1 MPLMYSHKY
10 VTRTYTLALQ
20 FTPRRASLS
29 VPNAT
34 HTYPT
39 TRIAAPTHRTNP
51 PHHPPHPHPCHPCL
65 CLLHSS
71 ILTHTYYPPPQIH
84 PYPPTTHPPA
94 TPPSQAL
101 LEKFYVA
108 VDEQK
113 SVEKTLK
120 SVSAKKHRGDA
131 TRKLNNA
138 SEAHATSVTALAHL
152 EQRVLHDMASIREA
166 KSQLVMESLCQL
178 LQRQRQHYEYAHT
191 KYNAQDALISGA
203 LDRTQETRQEITDV
217 QMQRTTGVLE
227 AGRFADH
234 TAGKLDFDSLC
245 EGGNLVPSTE
255 EPHLFGGENTLLRV
269 DRVVS
274 LNVLAL
280 GMNVEGTN
288 RNSAQQHMWP
298 HMEPTPPYPY
308 ARLARHP
315 TH

>member
-1 MPLMYSHKY
+1 MHSRPTIHLPPLG
-10 VTRTYTLALQ
+10 
-20 FTPRRASLS
+20 P
-29 VPNAT
+29 
-34 HTYPT
+34 
-39 TRIAAPTHRTNP
+39 TRIQCNPHISDHRFAAPTHHTIP
-51 PHHPPHPHPCHPCL
+51 PHHPPHPHP
-65 CLLHSS
+65 
-71 ILTHTYYPPPQIH
+71 
-84 PYPPTTHPPA
+84 PTTHTHA

-245 EGGNLVPSTE
+245 EGGNLVPSPE

-288 RNSAQQHMWP
+288 RNSAQQP
-298 HMEPTPPYPY
+298 VEPTPPYPY

-315 TH
+315 AH